1 MNENLVK
8 EFTKQYFN
16 ESFGEDKVT
25 ITRFMKKYGFDVKDN
40 NEFFNDFMMTFGH
53 GPYNYTE
60 KDPLLVY

>member
-1 MNENLVK
+1 MNEKLIE

-16 ESFGEDKVT
+16 ESYGEDKAI
-25 ITRFMKKYGFDVKDN
+25 ITHFMQKYGINVKDN

-60 KDPLLVY
+60 DPLFIY

>member
-16 ESFGEDKVT
+16 ESYGEDKIV
-25 ITRFMKKYGFDVKDN
+25 ITRFMKKYGINVKDN

-60 KDPLLVY
+60 DSLLVY

>member
-8 EFTKQYFN
+8 EFVKQYFN
-16 ESFGEDKVT
+16 ESYGEDKAI
-25 ITRFMKKYGFDVKDN
+25 ITHFMQKYGINVKDN

-60 KDPLLVY
+60 DPLSIY

>member
-8 EFTKQYFN
+8 EFAKQYFN
-16 ESFGEDKVT
+16 ESYGEDKAI
-25 ITRFMKKYGFDVKDN
+25 ITHFMKKYGFDVKDN

>member
-8 EFTKQYFN
+8 EFAKQYFN
-16 ESFGEDKVT
+16 ESYGEDKAI
-25 ITRFMKKYGFDVKDN
+25 ITHFMQKYGINVKDN

-60 KDPLLVY
+60 DPLSIY

>member
-16 ESFGEDKVT
+16 ESYGEDKIV
-25 ITRFMKKYGFDVKDN
+25 ITRFMKKYGINVKDN

-60 KDPLLVY
+60 EDSLLVY